1 MAQHMY
7 RAMDFQ
13 VWFALEE
20 YAKFDSGE
28 LLLGVDVA
36 KTAFYAAITQHGSD
50 AYDVV
55 YFERDDIRTFIE
67 MLAELEFLDIT
78 LVMEPTGTYGDPL
91 LEQAHKAGFKVA
103 RINGDRVADARK
115 VFDGTDSLHDGKAA
129 WETSGRS
136 RANQSVSCARWPI
149 SMSWLR
155 SRKIGI
161 GTSWR
166 RCWPVTGPSCPIMW
180 G

>member
-91 LEQAHKAGFKVA
+91 LEQAHKAGFASMEIASPMPA
-103 RINGDRVADARK
+103 RYLTVPTACTMARRRGRRVGGVERI
-115 VFDGTDSLHDGKAA
+115 KA
-129 WETSGRS
+129 
-136 RANQSVSCARWPI
+136 
-149 SMSWLR
+149 
-155 SRKIGI
+155 
-161 GTSWR
+161 
-166 RCWPVTGPSCPIMW
+166 
-180 G
+180 